1 MGVAGPAAAM
11 GQPVPGAGSV
21 PAGTSTG
28 GKEHFLATTDL
39 LQACQWCPAQT
50 NLVDAPTGVAKVR
63 SGSAD
68 SPVSAASST
77 AQSVPVPLPGKNPT
91 GLPVGQSNSASLPA
105 SSTHAP
111 THGTVVPLQR
121 TSSAPLQPGWHH
133 GDVGKDIRENT
144 DTRWQELFNIK
155 LQIVQYLKA
164 VFVVCVVAATFF
176 LILVLVLCCTAAC
189 YCLKKAM
196 GKGSADPGHKLETGS
211 FLSSLKNKRSSPDT
225 AQISAKE
232 QMPEQPLK
240 TAQVEHPP
248 SPLET
253 VAEEQPRR
261 SQEPVPQRRP
271 PSTLETVA
279 EEQPRRSREPV
290 PQRRPSSTL
299 EPPPEEYPRRSW
311 DSVPQRHPPRPQ
323 HSMSARSTVGPPSS
337 PSKTFQQP
345 SQQWSHSASSHRTS
359 QHSNRD

>member
-68 SPVSAASST
+68 SPVTAASSTAQSVPVPLPGKNPTGLPVGQSNSASLPASSTHAPTHGTVVPLQRTSSAPLQPGWHHGGVAKVRSGSADSPVTAASST

-196 GKGSADPGHKLETGS
+196 G
-211 FLSSLKNKRSSPDT
+211 
-225 AQISAKE
+225 
-232 QMPEQPLK
+232 
-240 TAQVEHPP
+240 
-248 SPLET
+248 
-253 VAEEQPRR
+253 
-261 SQEPVPQRRP
+261 
-271 PSTLETVA
+271 
-279 EEQPRRSREPV
+279 
-290 PQRRPSSTL
+290 
-299 EPPPEEYPRRSW
+299 
-311 DSVPQRHPPRPQ
+311 
-323 HSMSARSTVGPPSS
+323 
-337 PSKTFQQP
+337 
-345 SQQWSHSASSHRTS
+345 
-359 QHSNRD
+359 